1 MSISTALNAVA
12 CCCCCIHPQVE
23 DLDFAL
29 RKKDQDSAAS
39 KLVAVQTSLD
49 KALAKLL

>member
-1 MSISTALNAVA
+1 LSR
-12 CCCCCIHPQVE
+12 PQVE

-29 RKKDQDSAAS
+29 RKKDQDSAAA
-39 KLVAVQTSLD
+39 KLVAVQASLD